1 MSGLLDRRA
10 ILDRIAAEPPLIEG
24 LIDAEVQVQPN
35 GVDLTLRSVA
45 SYIGAGAADFS
56 NERRALPAESPLP
69 FDGDDAIMLAP
80 GPYLVRFNETVHL
93 PLDLAAL
100 GRTRSSLLRS
110 GAALHTA
117 VWDAGYSGRSQSL
130 LTVYNPSGFRLYRNA
145 RIMQLVF
152 FTLEQPAET
161 GYRGV
166 YLGEESG
173 TP

>member
-10 ILDRIAAEPPLIEG
+10 ILDRIAADPPLLEG
-24 LIDAEVQVQPN
+24 LIDPDVQVQPN
-35 GVDLTLRSVA
+35 GVDLTLRTVA
-45 SYIGAGAADFS
+45 SYTGAGAADFS
-56 NERRALPAESPLP
+56 NERRALPTESPLP
-69 FDGDDAIMLAP
+69 FDSDDAVMLAP
-80 GPYLVRFNETVHL
+80 GSYLVRFNETVNL

-100 GRTRSSLLRS
+100 GRTRSTLLRS

-130 LTVYNPSGFRLYRNA
+130 LTVYNPSGFRVYRNA

-152 FTLEQPAET
+152 LVLERPAAE
-161 GYRGV
+161 GYSGV
-166 YLGEESG
+166 YLGEHTA

>member
-1 MSGLLDRRA
+1 MSGFLDRRA
-10 ILDRIAAEPPLIEG
+10 IFDRIASEPPLIEG
-24 LIDAEVQVQPN
+24 LVSPDVQVQPN
-35 GVDLTLRSVA
+35 GVDLTLRSVS
-45 SYIGAGAADFS
+45 SYDGAGAADFS
-56 NERRALPAESPLP
+56 NERRALPTESMLP
-69 FDGDDAIMLAP
+69 FDGDDAVMLGP
-80 GPYLVRFNETVHL
+80 GSYLVRFNETVNL

-100 GRTRSSLLRS
+100 GRTRSSLLRG

-152 FTLEQPAET
+152 VTLEQPADA
-161 GYRGV
+161 GYTGV
-166 YLGEESG
+166 YLGEHTG

>member
-24 LIDAEVQVQPN
+24 LIDDDVQVQPN
-35 GVDLTLRSVA
+35 GVDLTLKSVA
-45 SYIGAGAADFS
+45 SYTGAGAADFS
-56 NERRALPAESPLP
+56 NERRTLPEESLLP
-69 FDGDDAIMLAP
+69 FDSDDAVMLAP
-80 GPYLVRFNETVHL
+80 GSYLVRFNETVNL

-100 GRTRSSLLRS
+100 GRTRSSLLRA

-130 LTVYNPSGFRLYRNA
+130 LTVYNPGGFRLYRNA

-152 FTLEQPAET
+152 LVLESPADT
-161 GYRGV
+161 GYSGV
-166 YLGEESG
+166 YLGEHTG
-173 TP
+173 AP